1 MAWTYAD
8 DFARIGMLVRTKDG
22 DRAMTLGAAWTW
34 ARARLSPY
42 RSQLRFCLRMTV
54 AALLA
59 FALAQLWTVP
69 LNGLWA
75 VLTAVV
81 VTHVSLRSSLHA
93 TIEYVMGTIGGAV
106 YAAAIL
112 KEAIAECRVVD
123 RSGRL
128 RRLDVFRDRASQN
141 LNAVLQSAWCDSE
154 VLAKDK
160 RSR

>member
-1 MAWTYAD
+1 
-8 DFARIGMLVRTKDG
+8 
-22 DRAMTLGAAWTW
+22 MTTLTALTW
-34 ARARLSPY
+34 ARARLRPY

-59 FALAQLWTVP
+59 FALTQLWTIP

-81 VTHVSLRSSLHA
+81 LTDVSVGRSVHA
-93 TIEYVMGTIGGAV
+93 TTEYVMGTIGGAI

-128 RRLDVFRDRASQN
+128 RRLNVFRDRASQN